1 MLELELDLFGANDRI
16 KYLENKLK
24 EKSTQLDVAR
34 KANRYKREMENLES
48 LPVLH
53 SAALNVSAPVL
64 SSKSC
69 ESAIIAFM
77 FVIRC
82 YIGYVFIACVHK
94 RTMEPKVKHIL
105 VHQNCDD

>member
-34 KANRYKREMENLES
+34 KDANRYKREMENLES

-77 FVIRC
+77 FHVCVC
-82 YIGYVFIACVHK
+82 Y
-94 RTMEPKVKHIL
+94 TMLYRLCIY
-105 VHQNCDD
+105 CMCT